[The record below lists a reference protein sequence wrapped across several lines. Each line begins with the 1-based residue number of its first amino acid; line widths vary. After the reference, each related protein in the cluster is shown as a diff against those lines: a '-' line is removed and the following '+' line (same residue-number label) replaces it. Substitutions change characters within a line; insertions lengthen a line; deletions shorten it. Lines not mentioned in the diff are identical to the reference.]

1 MKFLHLLLPFLLL
14 GISLNAAAEPVAV
27 PLDASQQVFFSRFRT
42 AVQGEDIKQI
52 IRLTHPLAVQC
63 TSEEDRTYQYGKLL
77 EDLAAILG
85 RRQLVQEVGVAPV
98 DEEIFESYS
107 TMITK
112 HDMGWPLLPEKQIVV
127 KYTTSGLAH
136 VATIYIARH
145 QDQWKWVHICTE

>member
-1 MKFLHLLLPFLLL
+1 MKLLYILLPLLLV

-27 PLDASQQVFFSRFRT
+27 PLDASQQVFFNRFRT

-52 IRLTHPLAVQC
+52 IRLTHPLALEC
-63 TSEEDRTYQYGKLL
+63 TSEEDRTYQYGKLI
-77 EDLAAILG
+77 EDLANILG

-98 DEEIFESYS
+98 DEEIFESYH

-112 HDMGWPLLPEKQIVV
+112 HDMGWPFPPEKQIIV

-136 VATIYIARH
+136 VATIYIARD
-145 QDQWKWVHICTE
+145 QDRWKWVHICTE